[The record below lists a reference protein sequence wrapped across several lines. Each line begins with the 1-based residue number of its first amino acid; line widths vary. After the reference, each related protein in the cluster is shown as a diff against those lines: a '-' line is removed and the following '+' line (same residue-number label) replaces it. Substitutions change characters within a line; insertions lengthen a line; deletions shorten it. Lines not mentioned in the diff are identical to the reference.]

1 LVWIEFVVCLGLI
14 LAAGTRLA
22 KYADAIS
29 EKTHLGRIWIGIAL
43 VATITAMPEMATGI
57 SAAALVDSPDLAFG
71 TLLGSVC
78 FNLTILAVLDALN
91 REHLPVLSLVS
102 SRHLPGA
109 KWGMALIVVAGLGLY
124 LAPRVAM
131 PSIGWLSLPGLL
143 LLVMYP
149 LAVRQILRAEKKHSA
164 GRPAEDDGPERFA
177 HLTLRGVFLRF
188 YLAAAVVV
196 AAGIWLAF
204 TGDRIAEVTGWETS
218 FVGNL
223 FLAIATSAPEIVVS
237 ISAVRMRIP
246 DIALGDIL
254 GANML
259 DTGMVGLVD
268 LFYVRGSLLAATG
281 QQNLVVVVAA
291 LAMTMVVALAIA
303 RPRDRFF
310 FRGVSWY
317 GPLLVVSYI
326 GVAYYLFTFGG

>member
-1 LVWIEFVVCLGLI
+1 MVWIEFFVCLALI

-29 EKTHLGRIWIGIAL
+29 EKTKLGRIWIGIAL

-57 SAAALVDSPDLAFG
+57 SSATLVDSPDLAFG

-78 FNLTILAVLDALN
+78 FNLTIIAVLDLLN
-91 REHLPVLSLVS
+91 RQRMPVLSLVS
-102 SRHLPGA
+102 SHHLPGA
-109 KWGMALIVVAGLGLY
+109 RWGMGLFVVAGLGLY
-124 LAPRVAM
+124 LAPRVALPM
-131 PSIGWLSLPGLL
+131 IGWLSLPGLL

-149 LAVRQILRAEKKHSA
+149 IAVRQILRSEQRHSA
-164 GRPAEDDGPERFA
+164 GQTEDDETPQRYS

-188 YLAAAVVV
+188 YLAAIVVV
-196 AAGIWLAF
+196 AAGIWLSF
-204 TGDRIAEVTGWETS
+204 TGDRIAAVTGWQTS

-223 FLAIATSAPEIVVS
+223 LLAIATSAPEIVVS
-237 ISAVRMRIP
+237 ISAVRLGVP

-268 LFYVRGSLLAATG
+268 LFYVRGSLFSATS
-281 QQNLVVVVAA
+281 QQNLVVVIATLVMTLAVAF
-291 LAMTMVVALAIA
+291 AIA
-303 RPRDRFF
+303 RPRDRFIVG
-310 FRGVSWY
+310 RLSWY
-317 GPLLVVSYI
+317 SPFLVVCYV